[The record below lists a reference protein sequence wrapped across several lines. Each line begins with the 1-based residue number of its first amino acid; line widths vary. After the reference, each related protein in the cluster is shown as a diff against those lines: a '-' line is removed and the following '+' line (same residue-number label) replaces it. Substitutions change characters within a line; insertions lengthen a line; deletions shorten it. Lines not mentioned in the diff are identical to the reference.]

1 MINLKKM
8 LKLEKLINNKIY
20 VKLNEK
26 IKKKLFK
33 K

>member
-1 MINLKKM
+1 M

-26 IKKKLFK
+26 IKKKNYLRNK
-33 K
+33 NK